1 MDHTI
6 TMNSLTGVAEAGM
19 TQTDYPL
26 LNKVYLSLEVPLGTF
41 IGDTSFG
48 SRLYLLK
55 RVKETERTRRLAED
69 YSKDALKWLTDES
82 KAKSIEV
89 SSEWLTK
96 GNRKRLA
103 IYVDVTPPD
112 SSKPV
117 SYTTFIDVV

>member
-6 TMNSLTGVAEAGM
+6 TINSYTGVAESSMA
-19 TQTDYPL
+19 QTDYPL
-26 LNKVYLSLEVPLGTF
+26 LNKVFFSLEVPLGTF

-55 RVKETERTRRLAED
+55 RAKTTERTRRLAED
-69 YSKDALKWLTDES
+69 YAREALKWLTDES
-82 KAKSIEV
+82 RAKSIDV

-96 GNRKRLA
+96 GQQKRLA
-103 IYVDVTPPD
+103 LYVEVTPPD

-117 SYTTFIDVV
+117 SYTTFIDVI